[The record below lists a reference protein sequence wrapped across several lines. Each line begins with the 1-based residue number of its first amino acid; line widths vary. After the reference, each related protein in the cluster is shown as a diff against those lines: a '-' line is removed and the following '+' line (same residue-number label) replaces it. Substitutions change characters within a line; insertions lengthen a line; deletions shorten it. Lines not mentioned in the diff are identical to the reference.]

1 MVKLSQPRGGSLQFW
16 PRKRID
22 RRIPGVNWKAIKTDK
37 KGLLGFLS
45 YKVGMASAYVKDLTP
60 NSMTK
65 DKKIILSSTILEIPA
80 IKIFS
85 IRFYKNNLVKSEIVV
100 SDDKELKRR
109 LKIGKKKEHKIDEI
123 KDYDDIRLIIYSKAK
138 DTGIKKTPDIA
149 EVAIGGKLDEKL
161 AFVKEKVGKEIFAHE
176 FLKDM
181 KIVDVRG
188 LTKGKGLQDV
198 ITRFGIKLRQHK
210 TEKGQRRPG
219 TLGPWHPAHVLFRV
233 PQAGQLGLFTRIIY
247 NNKIL
252 AFGKISEKDINPK
265 YGWKH
270 YGKIKTEY
278 LILQGSVQGAEKR
291 PLLLTSHLRV
301 SKNQIK
307 KNYEFLGLK

>member
-22 RRIPGVNWKAIKTDK
+22 RRIPGVNWKAIKTEK
-37 KGLLGFLS
+37 KGFLGFLA
-45 YKVGMASAYVKDLTP
+45 YKVGMASAFVKDLTP

-65 DKKIILSSTILEIPA
+65 DKKIIIPSTILELPA
-80 IKIFS
+80 MKMFS
-85 IRFYKNNLVKSEIVV
+85 IRFYKNNLVKNEIVV

-109 LKIGKKKEHKIDEI
+109 LKIGKKKEHKIEDV
-123 KDYDDIRLIIYSKAK
+123 KDYDDIRVIVYSIAK
-138 DTGIKKTPDIA
+138 QTGIKKTPDIA
-149 EVAIGGKLDEKL
+149 EVALGGSLDEKL
-161 AFVKEKVGKEIFAHE
+161 AFVKEKMNKEIFGHE

-181 KIVDVRG
+181 KIADIRG
-188 LTKGKGLQDV
+188 LTKGKGLVDV

-233 PQAGQLGLFTRIIY
+233 PQAGQLGLFTRIVY

-265 YGWKH
+265 HGWKH
-270 YGKIKTEY
+270 FGKIKTEY
-278 LILQGSVQGAEKR
+278 LILQGSAQGAEKR
-291 PLLLTSHLRV
+291 PLLLTMPLIP
-301 SKNQIK
+301 SKKQNK

>member
-45 YKVGMASAYVKDLTP
+45 YKVGMASAYVKDLTQ

-233 PQAGQLGLFTRIIY
+233 PQAGQLGLF
-247 NNKIL
+247 
-252 AFGKISEKDINPK
+252 
-265 YGWKH
+265 
-270 YGKIKTEY
+270 
-278 LILQGSVQGAEKR
+278 
-291 PLLLTSHLRV
+291 
-301 SKNQIK
+301 
-307 KNYEFLGLK
+307 

>member
-22 RRIPGVNWKAIKTDK
+22 RRIPGVNWDAIKTEK
-37 KGLLGFLS
+37 KGLLGFLA
-45 YKVGMASAYVKDLTP
+45 YKVGMASAFVKDLTP

-80 IKIFS
+80 MKIFS
-85 IRFYKNNLVKSEIVV
+85 IRFYKNNHVIKDMVV

-109 LKIGKKKEHKIDEI
+109 VKIGKKKEVNIDSVA
-123 KDYDDIRLIIYSKAK
+123 DYDDIKIIVYSMAK
-138 DTGIKKTPDIA
+138 QTGIKKTPDMA
-149 EVAIGGKLDEKL
+149 EVAIGGNLDEKKN
-161 AFVKEKVGKEIFAHE
+161 FVKEKIGKEIFGHE

-181 KIVDVRG
+181 KIVDTRG
-188 LTKGKGLQDV
+188 LTKGKGLQGA
-198 ITRFGIKLRQHK
+198 IQRFGIKLRQHK

-233 PQAGQLGLFTRIIY
+233 PHAGQLGMFTRIVY

-252 AFGKISEKDINPK
+252 TFGKIAEKDINPK
-265 YGWKH
+265 HGWKH
-270 YGKIKTEY
+270 FGKIKTEY
-278 LILQGSVQGAEKR
+278 LIMQGSVQGAEKR
-291 PLLLTSHLRV
+291 PLLLTTHLRI

-307 KNYEFLGLK
+307 KNYEFLGLR

>member
-22 RRIPGVNWKAIKTDK
+22 RRIPGVNWDAIKTEK
-37 KGLLGFLS
+37 KGLLGFLA
-45 YKVGMASAYVKDLTP
+45 YKVGMASAFVKDLTP

-80 IKIFS
+80 MKIFS
-85 IRFYKNNLVKSEIVV
+85 IRFYKNNKIKNELVV

-109 LKIGKKKEHKIDEI
+109 LKIGKKKEHKIEDV
-123 KDYDDIRLIIYSKAK
+123 KDYDDIKVIVYSLTRQ
-138 DTGIKKTPDIA
+138 TGIKKTPDIA
-149 EVAIGGKLDEKL
+149 EVALGGSLDEKL
-161 AFVKEKVGKEIFAHE
+161 SFVKEKSGKEIFGHE
-176 FLKDM
+176 LLKDM
-181 KIVDVRG
+181 KIIDIRG
-188 LTKGKGLQDV
+188 LTKGKGLQGA
-198 ITRFGIKLRQHK
+198 IQRFGIKLRQHK

-219 TLGPWHPAHVLFRV
+219 TLGPWHPAHVSFRV

-252 AFGKISEKDINPK
+252 SFGKISEKDINPK
-265 YGWKH
+265 SGWKNF
-270 YGKIKTEY
+270 GKIKTEY
-278 LILQGSVQGAEKR
+278 LILQGSVQGASKR
-291 PLLLTSHLRV
+291 PLLLTSHLRT
-301 SKNQIK
+301 SKKQIK

>member
-1 MVKLSQPRGGSLQFW
+1 MQFW